1 MGSPHGQQ
9 PSHAQWSFYD
19 YHDPDY
25 LLDWKMSEP
34 SKPFRSVMVGQK
46 PNGLFSLL
54 KISWKL
60 FHHKQLVVKLTLYW
74 NLDQSLTFY
83 GSRFCCVAF
92 MFRSEKKFSFGSL
105 GFIDRDT
112 RGSSCISEFLQQQNC
127 LNWSWKS
134 LMLMKGD
141 QRVKQ
146 ETCRI
151 FVSVKIW
158 GIKATANLTSRFHNI
173 FKLIKHKW

>member
-25 LLDWKMSEP
+25 QLDWKMSET
-34 SKPFRSVMVGQK
+34 SKPFRSVCIFMVGQK
-46 PNGLFSLL
+46 PNDLFLFCR
-54 KISWKL
+54 ISWKL
-60 FHHKQLVVKLTLYW
+60 SHHIQLMVKLKLYL

-83 GSRFCCVAF
+83 GARFCCVAF
-92 MFRSEKKFSFGSL
+92 MFRSEKKSVSAAWVL
-105 GFIDRDT
+105 LIAIPEAHLAYLNSY
-112 RGSSCISEFLQQQNC
+112 SSTAAWTDPESHWCWWNGISA
-127 LNWSWKS
+127 
-134 LMLMKGD
+134 

-146 ETCRI
+146 EKCRI

-158 GIKATANLTSRFHNI
+158 GIIYKSHNQFH
-173 FKLIKHKW
+173 FWVPQYL

>member
-1 MGSPHGQQ
+1 MVSSHPTHNDHSMIIMILIIFWIERC
-9 PSHAQWSFYD
+9 PSQAS
-19 YHDPDY
+19 
-25 LLDWKMSEP
+25 LLGLCVY
-34 SKPFRSVMVGQK
+34 FMVGQK
-46 PNGLFSLL
+46 PSGLFPCCRISL
-54 KISWKL
+54 KL
-60 FHHKQLVVKLTLYW
+60 FHHRQLVVKLTLYL

-92 MFRSEKKFSFGSL
+92 MFRSEKNFSFGGL

-158 GIKATANLTSRFHNI
+158 GIKATANFTSGFHNI
-173 FKLIKHKW
+173 FKLIEHKW